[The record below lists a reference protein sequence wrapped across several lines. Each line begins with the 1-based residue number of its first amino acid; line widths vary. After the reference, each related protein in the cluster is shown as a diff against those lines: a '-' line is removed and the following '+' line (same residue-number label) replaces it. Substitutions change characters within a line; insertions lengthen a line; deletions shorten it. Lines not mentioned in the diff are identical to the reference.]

1 MLLRLLHVKALS
13 CTITSKSVSCHDN
26 FAKLLAASVRAWLT
40 SLPQQ
45 PIEASQKHERVLKVR
60 TGPGRR
66 QSSESCMD
74 QLQARV
80 HLYSSGQHSRLGD
93 FMRILFQDEMSW
105 HGIPDVRGVAF
116 WRWDLKRTGSAN
128 RARVGCGFAPP
139 DMRRPITL
147 SGEGALKIRSL
158 PSVPSNPVTP
168 FGALKISSLQRCLQI
183 WSPPSVPSKSPHC
196 RGAFKSGHCG
206 LQILSLPLVVHC
218 TKSHAM
224 CAIALRKSRLV
235 ANVYLSLCIC
245 LPSSILK

>member
-26 FAKLLAASVRAWLT
+26 FAELLAASVRAWLT

-80 HLYSSGQHSRLGD
+80 HLCSSGQHSRLGD
-93 FMRILFQDEMSW
+93 FMRILFQDGMSW
-105 HGIPDVRGVAF
+105 HGIPDVRGVSF

-147 SGEGALKIRSL
+147 SGEGALKSRHRL
-158 PSVPSNPVTP
+158 RCPQNPVTA
-168 FGALKISSLQRCLQI
+168 FGALKSRHPLRCPQNLLTAE
-183 WSPPSVPSKSPHC
+183 VPSNLVTA
-196 RGAFKSGHCG
+196 AFKFCPFH
-206 LQILSLPLVVHC
+206 
-218 TKSHAM
+218 
-224 CAIALRKSRLV
+224 
-235 ANVYLSLCIC
+235 
-245 LPSSILK
+245 

>member
-26 FAKLLAASVRAWLT
+26 FAELLAASVRAWLT

-80 HLYSSGQHSRLGD
+80 HLCSSGQHSRLGD
-93 FMRILFQDEMSW
+93 FMRILFQDGMSW
-105 HGIPDVRGVAF
+105 HGIPDVRGVSF

-147 SGEGALKIRSL
+147 SGE
-158 PSVPSNPVTP
+158 
-168 FGALKISSLQRCLQI
+168 RCPQI
-183 WSPPSVPSKSPHC
+183 PSPPSVPSKSPHC
-196 RGAFKSGHCG
+196 RGAFKISSLQRC
-206 LQILSLPLVVHC
+206 LQIWSLRPSNSVPSISSPLY
-218 TKSHAM
+218 K
-224 CAIALRKSRLV
+224 IACHVCNRTAKIPPSCK
-235 ANVYLSLCIC
+235 CIPF
-245 LPSSILK
+245 LMYMPSSILK